1 MANIRLFLK
10 ERSYDIIVRDGALAD
25 CGKVAARLSL
35 GADAVVVSN
44 KTVWAL
50 HGASLTRSLR
60 KAGINTHLE
69 LVPDSEQAKS
79 ITCLARLVSNIS
91 AFDKRKRLFMIAFGG
106 GVVGDL
112 AGLAASIY
120 KRGVPYIQV
129 PTTLLAQVDAAIGGK
144 TAVDLPVAK
153 NLVGTFYQPK
163 AVISDTSLLRTLPAR
178 HMRNGLAEI
187 IKYGVIADRRLFSY
201 LEKNHAKI
209 LKADRKALAFAVS
222 RSSAIK
228 ASYVEKDECDRLG
241 VRAALNYGHTIGH
254 AIEAVSG
261 YSSRYYHGEAVAAG
275 MVAAARIAVMLR
287 AMDRSDAA
295 RIEKLI
301 RACGLPA
308 AIKGLS
314 YARLHRAY
322 LHDKKFIHGRN
333 RFVLPVRIGAVK
345 IAEGISDS
353 VIKEA
358 IASCSAR

>member
-1 MANIRLFLK
+1 MGKIRLFLK

-25 CGKVAARLSL
+25 CGKAAARLGL
-35 GADAVVVSN
+35 GTDAVVISN

-50 HGASLTRSLR
+50 HGASLRRSLK
-60 KAGINTHLE
+60 KAGLNIHLE
-69 LVPDSEQAKS
+69 LIPDSERSKS
-79 ITCLARLVSNIS
+79 MASLARLLSNIS
-91 AFDKRKRLFMIAFGG
+91 AFDKRKRLFIVAFGG

-112 AGLAASIY
+112 AGFAAAIY

-153 NLVGTFYQPK
+153 NLAGAFYQPR
-163 AVISDTSLLRTLPAR
+163 AVISDTSLLKTLPDR

-187 IKYGVIADRRLFSY
+187 IKYGIIADKRLFSY

-209 LKADRKALAFAVS
+209 LNGDKKALAFAVS
-222 RSSAIK
+222 RSSDIK
-228 ASYVEKDECDRLG
+228 AAYVEKDECDRAG

-254 AIEAVSG
+254 AIEAAAG

-275 MVAAARIAVMLR
+275 MVVAARLAVTLR
-287 AMDRSDAA
+287 SMKKSDST

-301 RACGLPA
+301 RACGLPVK
-308 AIKGLS
+308 IKGLS
-314 YARLHRAY
+314 YAQLYRAY
-322 LHDKKFIHGRN
+322 VRDKKFIHGKN
-333 RFVLPVRIGAVK
+333 RFVLPTRIGAVK
-345 IAEGISDS
+345 IAEGISDKL
-353 VIKEA
+353 VKEA